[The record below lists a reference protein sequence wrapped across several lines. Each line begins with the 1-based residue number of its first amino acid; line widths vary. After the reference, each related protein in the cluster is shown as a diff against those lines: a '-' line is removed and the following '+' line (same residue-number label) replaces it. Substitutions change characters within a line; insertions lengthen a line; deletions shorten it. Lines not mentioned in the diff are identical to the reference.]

1 MENEANPVVKF
12 MIGLVLVLFVGGVII
27 GIVTLMTK
35 KAQSVGDEA
44 LAITDNLLETKY
56 TQYDGESIS
65 GSNLLNL
72 IKQSYADSEEMYICV
87 KTTANTGG
95 VFYVC
100 DQSATRL
107 PDTTQKTLVK
117 DATTKSNSNYITPTK
132 KFLGSVDRN
141 TNGAIIGIT
150 FEQQ

>member
-1 MENEANPVVKF
+1 MENEANPVIKF
-12 MIGLVLVLFVGGVII
+12 LIGVVLVLFVGGVIV
-27 GIVTLMTK
+27 GIVTLMAK

-44 LAITDNLLETKY
+44 LAMTDNILETKY

-65 GSNLLNL
+65 GSNVLNL
-72 IKQSYADSEEMYICV
+72 IKQTYADSEEVYICV
-87 KTTANTGG
+87 KTAANTGG

-100 DQSATRL
+100 DQSAAKL
-107 PDTTQKTLVK
+107 PDNTQKALVK
-117 DATTKSNSNYITPTK
+117 DATTKSNNNYITPTK
-132 KFLGSVDRN
+132 KFLGTVDRN